1 MGRSGNSPLPPSS
14 SLYSCINPAVEC
26 SQTRFH
32 SRKHESAS
40 SQRSSTPI
48 PHETGQ
54 EKNPGMGGGFSL
66 GSRWTKAGCLS
77 WCLEEGWIGLE
88 VGGFSLTDIQYT
100 QLMPL
105 TGNSNII
112 ICAGRSHIYYPICP
126 TGGGGGGKYQH
137 RRRHGLGQ
145 EFQNRYIGG
154 TRGNPRRR
162 MPKTAQTINY

>member
-112 ICAGRSHIYYPICP
+112 ICAGRSHLLSNMSN
-126 TGGGGGGKYQH
+126 G
-137 RRRHGLGQ
+137 RRRRREISTQAPTWLGSRVSEQ
-145 EFQNRYIGG
+145 IYWWDSREPSETNAQNGSDH
-154 TRGNPRRR
+154 
-162 MPKTAQTINY
+162 